1 MFRVKNISYL
11 TRQNICYAGVEH
23 VHHEPGHGRPYRRAH
38 RHPSQRHRL
47 HIRSRYIQYTVV
59 TYIQSR

>member
-38 RHPSQRHRL
+38 RHPS
-47 HIRSRYIQYTVV
+47 
-59 TYIQSR
+59 